1 MYTYTRKVQ
10 IENKELRNISNF
22 RLTRLTFARIDLRI
36 RIEPLSFRPCRFI
49 SQSTLR
55 RRDGRMNFA
64 IDLAEIEIKL
74 YICEKILLFY
84 NADIIILHY
93 VTLFYYIIGF
103 FQREFSSHWRN
114 ARSAPPR
121 VNDTLP
127 SVLLDRDSASY

>member
-22 RLTRLTFARIDLRI
+22 RLIRLTFARIDLRI

-74 YICEKILLFY
+74 YICEKIFLQRGYYYFTLRY
-84 NADIIILHY
+84 IILLY
-93 VTLFYYIIGF
+93 YWYFSTGIFVTLEK
-103 FQREFSSHWRN
+103 REERAATSQ
-114 ARSAPPR
+114 
-121 VNDTLP
+121 
-127 SVLLDRDSASY
+127 